1 MAFLNYFFFYTYI
14 GLVLLAGF
22 WGAFIY
28 PYLDFEYLLAVDL
41 QTMEEAA
48 KINLLSQY
56 RFLRALEFGYGLF
69 AIVFLKEIFSVR
81 KFNLLFLLIMG
92 CGILARAVSWWTDGT
107 PNGWAIFFLSYE
119 AIGWVIIAWY
129 SKRKGLYHAG

>member
-22 WGAFIY
+22 WGAFVY
-28 PYLDFEYLLAVDL
+28 PYLEFKYLLEVDL
-41 QTMEEAA
+41 QTIEEAG
-48 KINLLSQY
+48 KTNLLSQY

-69 AIVFLKEIFSVR
+69 ALMFLKEIFFIP
-81 KFNLLFLLIMG
+81 KFNLLFLTIMG
-92 CGILARAVSWWTDGT
+92 GGIVARIISWLTEGT
-107 PNGWAIFFLSYE
+107 PNGWTVFFLSYE

-129 SKRKGLYHAG
+129 SKRKGLYDAG